1 MQAKTISIK
10 FVQTVFSWKGL
21 QLFHAHTGTIVLA
34 FLMSFSLVAARA
46 QTPQPPEIAAKNY
59 VLLDMTSGQLLAQ
72 RNADVP
78 ADPASLTK
86 LMTAYVVF
94 SALRDKKIQLE
105 QSLSVSVR
113 AWEERKGGGSLMFIE
128 PRHKPKVSELLL
140 GMIVNSGND
149 AAVALAEGVGGSL
162 GQFIEMMNRQAQAFG
177 LKNTVFKNV
186 TGLTETGHQSTAQ
199 DLSVIASRIIRDFP
213 KYYTLYS
220 TRKYRYEGA
229 PASNENNRNVLLLR
243 DPTVDG
249 MKTGY
254 TQAAGYCL
262 IASAQR
268 DFPNG
273 KRRLLSVVLNTVSM
287 EARAT
292 ESQKLLNWGY
302 SAFDTVRLF
311 DQGQAIAT
319 PRVWKGERSEVKL
332 GAASAVFV
340 TVPRGEG
347 HKLQTKVERTE
358 PLVAPLLQGQ
368 RVGTLK
374 VSSATGT
381 AVLEVP
387 LLVMEPVESSNWF
400 WRNWDA
406 LRLWLQSF

>member
-1 MQAKTISIK
+1 MPFKFAQALVSKKS
-10 FVQTVFSWKGL
+10 F
-21 QLFHAHTGTIVLA
+21 QLFYDFLGAVVFVL
-34 FLMSFSLVAARA
+34 LMGLSLLAKA

-59 VLLDMTSGQLLAQ
+59 VLLDMTSGQRLAE

-94 SALRDKKIQLE
+94 SALQEKKIQLE
-105 QSLSVSVR
+105 QTLPVSVR

-128 PRHKPKVSELLL
+128 PRHQPKVSELLR

-162 GQFIEMMNRQAQAFG
+162 EQFIDLMNRQAQAFG
-177 LKNTVFKNV
+177 LKNTMFKNV
-186 TGLTETGHQSTAQ
+186 TGSTEAGHQSTAQ
-199 DLSVIASRIIRDFP
+199 DLSVIAARIIRDFP
-213 KYYTLYS
+213 QYYTLYS

-311 DQGQAIAT
+311 DQGQAVAT

-332 GAASAVFV
+332 GAANAVFV
-340 TVPRGEG
+340 TVARGEG
-347 HKLQTKVERTE
+347 NKLQTKVERTE
-358 PLVAPLLQGQ
+358 PLVAPLSKGQ

-374 VSSATGT
+374 VSSATG
-381 AVLEVP
+381 AVVLEVP
-387 LLVMEPVESSNWF
+387 LLVMETLEQSNWF

-406 LRLWLQSF
+406 LRLWVQSF